1 MAQLN
6 SLLFSVHGLNDKS
19 LELNIQGQLAAIY
32 TRLQEIVSMINVAKK
47 KEVKS
52 KSEAEVKQTGPPP
65 SDEQKINKKLEEYQR
80 ALYQSSQP
88 QTSSQ
93 PLKLEVRRRRSGE
106 EARRRT
112 SKEREM
118 VAGDSGPQE
127 KKARPN
133 PESGSR
139 ASSPPAASSTKSKS
153 GGKGK
158 ILLEKNSTRRP
169 GEYWIQGSV
178 WEKI

>member
-52 KSEAEVKQTGPPP
+52 KSEAEVKQTGQPA

-118 VAGDSGPQE
+118 VSVVAGDSGPQE

-158 ILLEKNSTRRP
+158 ILLEKNSPENP
-169 GEYWIQGSV
+169 GNTG
-178 WEKI
+178 